1 MFYGI
6 KKRVKNEDMKEKEIL
21 EGVKNRLGIDNLND
35 MQKEMMGKASE
46 SRDIILLSPTG
57 SGKTLA
63 FTLPVLKLMK
73 PSTGRIQCVVI
84 APSREL
90 VIQIAGVMREAAKVF
105 RVVALYGGHKVED
118 EVNSLKVTP
127 DIVVATPGRL
137 LDHSVRHNLE
147 LLPVRMLVL
156 DEFDK
161 TLELGFEEEM
171 EKLMKRMKNISR
183 IILTSA
189 TKADIL
195 PEFLKL
201 DNPITVD
208 YSSDTEEVRG
218 RMNIRRVETDSND
231 KLEGLLTLLHNIQ
244 SIRESEGSEKIE
256 KAMIFVNH
264 RESAERVYDF
274 LRKHKVSVVLYHG
287 ALEQKDR
294 ETAVALFNNGS
305 RPIIVATDLAARGL
319 DIEKV
324 RSVIHYH
331 QPLTPESYTHR
342 NGRTARVDAEGD
354 VYILVGP
361 DEELKEFV
369 KPDGDFVLDG
379 NTRTDLT
386 QKFMTLYI
394 SGGKREKI
402 SRGDIL
408 GFFVKE
414 CGVKADDIGK
424 IDVFDHYSL
433 VAVKEGEVAHI
444 LNESEGKKLKGEKR
458 KIRTLSK

>member
-1 MFYGI
+1 
-6 KKRVKNEDMKEKEIL
+6 MKEKEIL
-21 EGVKNRLGIDNLND
+21 EGVRERLGIEELNP
-35 MQKEMMGKASE
+35 MQKEMMSKATE

-63 FTLPVLKLMK
+63 FTLPVLKMLK

-90 VIQIAGVMREAAKVF
+90 VIQIAGVMRETGRMF

-147 LLPVRMLVL
+147 LLPVRIMVL

-171 EKLMKRMKNISR
+171 GKLVKRMKNVSR

-195 PEFLKL
+195 PDFLRL
-201 DNPITVD
+201 DNPVTVD
-208 YSSDTEEVRG
+208 YSSASEEVRG
-218 RMNIRRVETDSND
+218 RMNVRRVVTDSND
-231 KLEGLLTLLHNIQ
+231 KLDGLLALLHNINAGR
-244 SIRESEGSEKIE
+244 SPEENDKGPEKT
-256 KAMIFVNH
+256 MIFVNH
-264 RESAERVYDF
+264 RESAERIYEF
-274 LRKHKVSVVLYHG
+274 LRKKRVAAVLYHG

-294 ETAVALFNNGS
+294 ESAVALFNNGS
-305 RPIIVATDLAARGL
+305 RPILVATDLAARGL

-324 RSVIHYH
+324 KSVIHYH
-331 QPLTPESYTHR
+331 QPLTQESYVHR
-342 NGRTARVDAEGD
+342 NGRTARVEEEGD
-354 VYILVGP
+354 IYILAGP
-361 DEELKEFV
+361 DEALKEFIS
-369 KPDGDFVLDG
+369 PDGDLELDG
-379 NTRTDLT
+379 RKEADLS

-394 SGGKREKI
+394 SGGKREKL
-402 SRGDIL
+402 SKGDIL
-408 GFFVKE
+408 GFLVKE
-414 CGVKADDIGK
+414 CGVSPSDIGK

-433 VAVKEGEVAHI
+433 VAVREKEVAG
-444 LNESEGKKLKGEKR
+444 LLDNAEGKKLKGEKR
-458 KIRTLSK
+458 RIRTLTK

>member
-1 MFYGI
+1 
-6 KKRVKNEDMKEKEIL
+6 MKEKEIL
-21 EGVKNRLGIDNLND
+21 EGVKTRLGIDELNE
-35 MQKEMMGKASE
+35 MQKEMMSKATE

-63 FTLPVLKLMK
+63 FTLPVMKLMK

-90 VIQIAGVMREAAKVF
+90 VIQIAGVMREAGKLF

-171 EKLMKRMKNISR
+171 SKLMKRMKNVSR

-189 TKADIL
+189 TKAEVL

-201 DNPITVD
+201 DNPVTVD
-208 YSSDTEEVRG
+208 YSSATNEVRG
-218 RMNIRRVETDSND
+218 RMNIRRVAADSND
-231 KLEGLLTLLHNIQ
+231 KLEGLLTLLHNINAGLPQ
-244 SIRESEGSEKIE
+244 PE

-264 RESAERVYDF
+264 RESAERVYEF
-274 LRKHKVSVVLYHG
+274 LRKKGVAVVLYHG
-287 ALEQKDR
+287 ALEQKER

-324 RSVIHYH
+324 KSVIHYH
-331 QPLTPESYTHR
+331 QPLTPEAFTHR
-342 NGRTARVDAEGD
+342 NGRTARVEEEGD
-354 VYILVGP
+354 VYLLVGP
-361 DEELKEFV
+361 DEELKDFV
-369 KPDGDFVLDG
+369 NADGDFTLDESKIA
-379 NTRTDLT
+379 DLS

-408 GFFVKE
+408 GFLVKE
-414 CGVKADDIGK
+414 CDVASADIGK
-424 IDVFDHYSL
+424 INVFDHYSL
-433 VAVKEGEVAHI
+433 VAVKESEVAGL
-444 LNESEGKKLKGEKR
+444 LNKAEGKKLKGEKR
-458 KIRTLSK
+458 RIRTLTK

>member
-1 MFYGI
+1 
-6 KKRVKNEDMKEKEIL
+6 MKEKEIL
-21 EGVKNRLGIDNLND
+21 ENIKSKLGIEELNE
-35 MQKEMMGKASE
+35 MQKVMMGKSSE

-73 PSTGRIQCVVI
+73 PSTGRIQCVVV

-90 VIQIAGVMREAAKVF
+90 VIQIASVMREAGKAF
-105 RVVALYGGHKVED
+105 RVIALYGGHSVED

-171 EKLMKRMKNISR
+171 SKLMKWMKNVSR

-189 TKADIL
+189 TKADVL

-208 YSSDTEEVRG
+208 FSDQKEELG
-218 RMNIRRVETDSND
+218 KRMNVRKVLSDSND
-231 KLEGLLTLLHNIQ
+231 KLEGLLTLLHNIN
-244 SIRESEGSEKIE
+244 SGNEIPE

-264 RESAERVYDF
+264 RESAERVYEF
-274 LRKHKVSVVLYHG
+274 LRKNKVAAVLYHG

-294 ETAVALFNNGS
+294 ETAVALFNSGS

-331 QPLTPESYTHR
+331 QPLTSESYTHR
-342 NGRTARVDAEGD
+342 NGRTARVDETGD

-369 KPDGDFVLDG
+369 APDGEFVLDK
-379 NTRTDLT
+379 NLKADLS

-394 SGGKREKI
+394 SGGKREKL

-408 GFFVKE
+408 GFLVKE
-414 CGVKADDIGK
+414 CDVPSSDIGK
-424 IDVFDHYSL
+424 INVFDHYSL
-433 VAVKEGEVAHI
+433 VAVKEGVVAGL
-444 LNESEGKKLKGEKR
+444 LNKADGKKLKGEKR
-458 KIRTLSK
+458 RIRPLTK

>member
-1 MFYGI
+1 
-6 KKRVKNEDMKEKEIL
+6 MKEKEIL
-21 EGVKNRLGIDNLND
+21 EGIKSRLGIETLND

-63 FTLPVLKLMK
+63 FTIPVLKLMK
-73 PSTGRIQCVVI
+73 PSTGRVQCVVI

-90 VIQIAGVMREAAKVF
+90 VIQIASVMREAGKAF

-161 TLELGFEEEM
+161 TLELGFEDEM
-171 EKLMKRMKNISR
+171 GKLIKRMKNVSR

-201 DNPITVD
+201 DNPVTVD
-208 YSSDTEEVRG
+208 YSSSGEEVRE
-218 RMNIRRVETDSND
+218 RMNVRTVKTDNND
-231 KLEGLLTLLHNIQ
+231 KLEGLLTLLHNINKGGA
-244 SIRESEGSEKIE
+244 GSGKDNTGPEKT
-256 KAMIFVNH
+256 MIFVNH
-264 RESAERVYDF
+264 RESAERIYEY
-274 LRKHKVSVVLYHG
+274 LKKNKVAVVLYHG
-287 ALEQKDR
+287 ALQQQDR

-305 RPIIVATDLAARGL
+305 RPVMVATDLAARGL

-324 RSVIHYH
+324 QSVIHYH
-331 QPLTPESYTHR
+331 QPLTQEAYVHR

-354 VYILVGP
+354 VYVLVGP
-361 DEELKEFV
+361 DEQLKEFV
-369 KPDGDFVLDG
+369 NQDGEFVLDG
-379 NTRTDLT
+379 KQEADLS

-394 SGGKREKI
+394 SGGKREKL

-408 GFFVKE
+408 GFLAKE
-414 CGVKADDIGK
+414 CDVPGSDIGK

-433 VAVKEGEVAHI
+433 VAVKEKDVAKI
-444 LNESEGKKLKGEKR
+444 INISGGKKIKGEKR
-458 KIRTLSK
+458 RISLLTK

>member
-1 MFYGI
+1 
-6 KKRVKNEDMKEKEIL
+6 MKEKEII
-21 EGVKNRLGIDNLND
+21 EGVKTRLGIEDLNA
-35 MQKEMMGKASE
+35 MQKEMMNKASE

-90 VIQIAGVMREAAKVF
+90 VIQIAGVMREAGKLF
-105 RVVALYGGHKVED
+105 RVTALYGGHSVED

-171 EKLMKRMKNISR
+171 EKLIKRMKNVSR

-189 TKADIL
+189 TKGDVL

-201 DNPITVD
+201 DNPVTVD
-208 YSSDTEEVRG
+208 YSSTTSEVRG
-218 RMNIRRVETDSND
+218 RMNVLTVKLETKD
-231 KLEGLLTLLHNIQ
+231 KLEGLLQLLHNIN
-244 SIRESEGSEKIE
+244 SGKEEPEKS
-256 KAMIFVNH
+256 MIFVNH
-264 RESAERVYDF
+264 RESAERIYEF
-274 LRKHKVSVVLYHG
+274 LRKHKVAAVLYHG

-294 ETAVALFNNGS
+294 ETAVALFNNGT
-305 RPIIVATDLAARGL
+305 RPIMVATDLAARGL

-324 RSVIHYH
+324 KSVIHYH
-331 QPLTPESYTHR
+331 QPLTKESFIHR
-342 NGRTARVDAEGD
+342 NGRTARVDEEGD
-354 VYILVGP
+354 IYILSGP
-361 DEELKEFV
+361 DEELKEFMT
-369 KPDGDFVLDG
+369 PDGEFILDEG
-379 NTRTDLT
+379 KKSDLSE
-386 QKFMTLYI
+386 KYMTLYI
-394 SGGKREKI
+394 SGGKREKL

-408 GFFVKE
+408 GFLVKE
-414 CGVKADDIGK
+414 CGIEAKDIGK
-424 IDVFDHYSL
+424 INVFDHYSL
-433 VAVKEGEVAHI
+433 VAVRERVVAHL
-444 LNESEGKKLKGEKR
+444 LNVSEGKKLKGEKR
-458 KIRTLSK
+458 RIRTLTK

>member
-1 MFYGI
+1 
-6 KKRVKNEDMKEKEIL
+6 MKEKEIL
-21 EGVKNRLGIDNLND
+21 EGIKTRFGIETLND
-35 MQKEMMGKASE
+35 IQREMLAKSSE

-90 VIQIAGVMREAAKVF
+90 VIQIASVMREAGKLF

-118 EVNSLKVTP
+118 EVNSLKVVP

-137 LDHSVRHNLE
+137 LDHSVRKNLE

-171 EKLMKRMKNISR
+171 EKLMKRMKNVSR

-189 TKADIL
+189 TRADTL

-201 DNPITVD
+201 DNPVTID
-208 YSSDTEEVRG
+208 YSSNSEEVRG
-218 RMNIRRVETDSND
+218 RMNVRTVAADSND
-231 KLEGLLTLLHNIQ
+231 KLESLLTLLHNINDGK
-244 SIRESEGSEKIE
+244 ETLEKTI
-256 KAMIFVNH
+256 IFLNH
-264 RESAERVYDF
+264 RESAERVYEF
-274 LRKHKVSVVLYHG
+274 LRKKKVAAVLYHG
-287 ALEQKDR
+287 ALDQKDR

-305 RPIIVATDLAARGL
+305 RPILVATDLAARGL

-324 RSVIHYH
+324 KSVVHYH

-342 NGRTARVDAEGD
+342 NGRTARVDKDGD
-354 VYILVGP
+354 IYLLLGP

-369 KPDGDFVLDG
+369 SPDGSLQLDG
-379 NTRTDLT
+379 KREADLT

-394 SGGKREKI
+394 SGGKREKL
-402 SRGDIL
+402 SKGDIL

-414 CGVKADDIGK
+414 CGVTPSEIGK

-433 VAVKEGEVAHI
+433 AAVREGAVAPLLNAAEGR
-444 LNESEGKKLKGEKR
+444 KLKGEKR
-458 KIRTLSK
+458 RIRPLS

>member
-1 MFYGI
+1 
-6 KKRVKNEDMKEKEIL
+6 MKEKEIL
-21 EGVKNRLGIDNLND
+21 EGIKTRLGIESLNE
-35 MQKEMMGKASE
+35 MQKEMMAKSSE

-63 FTLPVLKLMK
+63 FTLPVLKMMK
-73 PSTGRIQCVVI
+73 PSTGRIQCVVV

-90 VIQIAGVMREAAKVF
+90 VIQIAGVMREAGKLF
-105 RVVALYGGHKVED
+105 RVVALYGGHSVED

-171 EKLMKRMKNISR
+171 SKLMKRMKNVSR

-208 YSSDTEEVRG
+208 YSSNVEDVRG
-218 RMNIRRVETDSND
+218 RMNIRKVITDSND
-231 KLEGLLTLLHNIQ
+231 KLQGLLTLLNNIN
-244 SIRESEGSEKIE
+244 SGNEAPE

-274 LRKHKVSVVLYHG
+274 LRKNKVAAVLYHG

-305 RPIIVATDLAARGL
+305 RPILVATDLAARGL

-324 RSVIHYH
+324 QSVIHYH
-331 QPLTPESYTHR
+331 QPLTEESFVHR
-342 NGRTARVDAEGD
+342 NGRTARVNEDGD
-354 VYILVGP
+354 IYLLVGP
-361 DEELKEFV
+361 EEDLKEFV
-369 KPDGDFVLDG
+369 SPDGDFILDDSKQA
-379 NTRTDLT
+379 DLS

-394 SGGKREKI
+394 SGGKREKL

-414 CGVKADDIGK
+414 CDIPAKDIGK
-424 IDVFDHYSL
+424 INVFDHYSL
-433 VAVKEGEVAHI
+433 VAVKEEVVPRL
-444 LNESEGKKLKGEKR
+444 LNTAEGKKLKGEKR
-458 KIRTLSK
+458 RIRTLTK